1 MPYFLLFKLLAIG
14 MYYLPVFP
22 GHKTT
27 KDWPIKLCMFIV
39 MREIVS
45 DSFIDSAMAHRYK
58 LKEKHAVLLRCT
70 LLLQQQLMEDS
81 VLKWMNEKTLLEFSS
96 IVTFTSH
103 LWHNRK
109 V

>member
-1 MPYFLLFKLLAIG
+1 MCICGEFANWHMPYFLLFKLLAIG

-58 LKEKHAVLLRCT
+58 LKGAAQVHPAPPTAANGGFCA
-70 LLLQQQLMEDS
+70 
-81 VLKWMNEKTLLEFSS
+81 
-96 IVTFTSH
+96 
-103 LWHNRK
+103 
-109 V
+109 